1 MCNMKKNVLMTAVL
15 ATLATSV
22 ALAQSAPQVGQISF
36 TGNITDV
43 ACKVNGADSQLGSK
57 ITQVV
62 LMGDVPQKFVK
73 SDSAKYDKNFEITFT
88 ECSKTPQVIIKN
100 FTADTPYLKLT
111 GADTDGVAKNV
122 GIALFNGTSRINS
135 AAPISGD
142 ITGDAAASSLAADFK
157 LTARYIPIQEGA
169 AITPGSAN
177 AIADIEVTYN

>member
-1 MCNMKKNVLMTAVL
+1 MCNMKKNVLITAVL

-22 ALAQSAPQVGQISF
+22 AVAQSAPQMGQISF

-43 ACKVNGADSQLGSK
+43 ACKVNGADSQLGGK
-57 ITQVV
+57 FTQVV

-73 SDSAKYDKNFEITFT
+73 TDNAKYDKSFEINFS
-88 ECSKTPQVIIKN
+88 ECSKTPQVTIKN
-100 FTADTPYLKLT
+100 FTSAAPYLKLT

-122 GIALFNGTSRINS
+122 GIALFNGTNRITD
-135 AAPISGD
+135 ATPITVQP
-142 ITGDAAASSLAADFK
+142 TGDAATNTLAADFK
-157 LTARYIPIQEGA
+157 LLARYIPIQEGA